1 MSLASKQQ
9 KKKGKKDQEEEV
21 AYPTHNSLL
30 DTARSGFATT
40 IDPKYHM
47 HSIHGKDSKGDP
59 KDQNASFIA
68 QSEMIVAKGVTVRL
82 HDGTELKHV
91 PGTTDEHC

>member
-1 MSLASKQQ
+1 MSAESKKV
-9 KKKGKKDQEEEV
+9 KKRKGELKDETIVPE
-21 AYPTHNSLL
+21 HNSLI
-30 DTARSGFATT
+30 DTARSGFTVNV
-40 IDPKYHM
+40 DNKYHLN
-47 HSIHGKDSKGDP
+47 SIHGKDAADG

-91 PGTTDEHC
+91 PGTTEDYG